1 MPQSALA
8 RALVVFFLGLSVLA
22 AGIGGWLWSQRGGPA
37 VAVTGP
43 TSSQGT
49 ALVGGPFELVDQN
62 GQASTAADFRGRY
75 MLIYFGYTYCPDICP
90 TSLLAMTQGLDLL
103 AETDPETA
111 AKVAPIF
118 ITVDPERD
126 TVETMA
132 AYASSFHEDLVA
144 LTGTAEQTAGAAKAY
159 RVYYARHEDGGG
171 DYLMDHT
178 SLIYLMGPD
187 GAYLSHFGHTAQ
199 ADEIAAGLRQYL
211 GGQAGS

>member
-8 RALVVFFLGLSVLA
+8 RAFLVLLLGLSVLA
-22 AGIGGWLWSQRGGPA
+22 AGVAGWLWSQRGGPA

-62 GQASTAADFRGRY
+62 GRPRSAADFRGRY

>member
-8 RALVVFFLGLSVLA
+8 RALIVFFLGLSVLA
-22 AGIGGWLWSQRGGPA
+22 AGVGGWLWSQRGGPA

-62 GQASTAADFRGRY
+62 GQPRSAADFRGRF

-90 TSLLAMTQGLDLL
+90 TSLLSMTQGLDLL
-103 AETDPETA
+103 AETDPEA
-111 AKVAPIF
+111 AVKVAPIF

-144 LTGTAEQTAGAAKAY
+144 LTGTAEQVAGAAKAY
-159 RVYYARHEDGGG
+159 RVYYTRYDDGGG

-199 ADEIAAGLRQYL
+199 AEEIAAGLRRYM
-211 GGQAGS
+211 GAQAGS